1 MSEDTRRISKV
12 IARSGLASRR
22 EAESIVEAGRVKVNG
37 EKVHHPGHPVT
48 AMDRITVDD
57 LPLPSPPQHTYY
69 LLNKP
74 RGYITGRN
82 DPEER
87 KTVFE
92 LLGSIKD
99 RVEPVGRLDMDTE
112 GVLLLTND
120 GDLAHKL
127 THPSMHVPKRYMV
140 KVWRAPDE
148 KTLNRLRNGIRLEDG
163 RTAPCKV
170 RVVETTD
177 KGNAWVEVT
186 VTEGK
191 NRLIRRM
198 FEAVNHPVSKLR
210 RESFATIAVRH
221 CERGK
226 VRMLSAEEVRRPR
239 EISDGSD
246 PKLAGQKSRYKKGF
260 ARPKPNNTNGTR
272 KRQTLNKRRG

>member
-22 EAESIVEAGRVKVNG
+22 EAEGIVEEGRVKVNG
-37 EKVHHPGHPVT
+37 TTVHHPGHPVQPT
-48 AMDRITVDD
+48 DRITVDD
-57 LPLPSPPQHTYY
+57 LPLPAAPRHVYY

-92 LLGSIKD
+92 LMGGIKE

-120 GDLAHKL
+120 GELAHKL

-148 KTLNRLRNGIRLEDG
+148 KTLNRIRNGIRLEDG
-163 RTAPCKV
+163 RTAPCKA

-191 NRLIRRM
+191 NRLIRR
-198 FEAVNHPVSKLR
+198 
-210 RESFATIAVRH
+210 
-221 CERGK
+221 
-226 VRMLSAEEVRRPR
+226 
-239 EISDGSD
+239 
-246 PKLAGQKSRYKKGF
+246 
-260 ARPKPNNTNGTR
+260 
-272 KRQTLNKRRG
+272 

>member
-1 MSEDTRRISKV
+1 MSEDTQRVSKV

-22 EAESIVEAGRVKVNG
+22 EAESFVEEGRVKVNG
-37 EKVHHPGHPVT
+37 QLIHHPGHPVGPR
-48 AMDRITVDD
+48 DNVIVDD
-57 LPLPSPPQHTYY
+57 NPLPTPAKHVYY

-87 KTVFE
+87 NSVFDLIGNIRE
-92 LLGSIKD
+92 
-99 RVEPVGRLDMDTE
+99 RVEPIGRLDMDTE
-112 GVLLLTND
+112 GVLLFTND

-140 KVWRAPDE
+140 KVWRVPDE
-148 KTLNRLRNGIRLEDG
+148 KTLTRVRNGIRLEDG

-170 RVVETTD
+170 RVTETTD
-177 KGNAWVEVT
+177 KGNGWLEVT

-191 NRLIRRM
+191 NRLIRRL

-210 RESFATIAVRH
+210 RESFATIAARS

-226 VRMLSAEEVRRPR
+226 VRMLTNDEVHRLR
-239 EISDGSD
+239 EIAEGEN
-246 PKLAGQKSRYKKGF
+246 PNYAGQKGRYKKGF
-260 ARPKPNNTNGTR
+260 ARPKPKNETGTR
-272 KRQTLNKRRG
+272 KRRTLNKRRN

>member
-22 EAESIVEAGRVKVNG
+22 EAEVMVEEGRVQVNG
-37 EKVHHPGHPVT
+37 AAVHHPGHPVE
-48 AMDRITVDD
+48 ASDHVTVDGQ
-57 LPLPSPPQHTYY
+57 PLPKPPRHVYY

-74 RGYITGRN
+74 RGVITGRN
-82 DPEER
+82 DPQER
-87 KTVFE
+87 KSVFDLIE
-92 LLGSIKD
+92 GITE

-140 KVWRAPDE
+140 KVWREPDE
-148 KTLNRLRNGIRLEDG
+148 KTLNRIRSGVRLEDG

-170 RVVETTD
+170 RVVERTD
-177 KGNAWVEVT
+177 SGNAWLEVT

-191 NRLIRRM
+191 NRLIRRI
-198 FEAVNHPVSKLR
+198 FEHVNHPVSKLR
-210 RESFATIAVRH
+210 RESFATISARN
-221 CERGK
+221 CERGQLRK
-226 VRMLSAEEVRRPR
+226 LTGEELARLR
-239 EISDGSD
+239 EIADGKD
-246 PKLAGQKSRYKKGF
+246 PKKAGKSARYKTGF
-260 ARPKPNNTNGTR
+260 ARPKPKNASGTR
-272 KRQTLNKRRG
+272 RRKTLNKRRN